1 MSLIQITVETMK
13 MISPTTEKIQSI
25 VVPITI
31 SVIPIAQTN
40 GISDGP
46 GRWIS
51 SPPAGVVCGLEFAHG
66 WT

>member
-1 MSLIQITVETMK
+1 MNQV
-13 MISPTTEKIQSI
+13 I

-31 SVIPIAQTN
+31 SVIPTAH
-40 GISDGP
+40 SDGRSVGP

-51 SPPAGVVCGLEFAHG
+51 SPTGGALVIDVAHG